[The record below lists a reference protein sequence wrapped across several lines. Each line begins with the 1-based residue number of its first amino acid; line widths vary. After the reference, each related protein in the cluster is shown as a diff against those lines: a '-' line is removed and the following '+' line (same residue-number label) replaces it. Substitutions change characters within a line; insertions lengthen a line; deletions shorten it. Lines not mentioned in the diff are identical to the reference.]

1 MPYTTDSSHHTLYT
15 LSQGKKLDA
24 LGRVSDAG
32 KF

>member
-15 LSQGKKLDA
+15 PAQGKKRDA